1 MHNSPTTWYGTT
13 IICVR
18 RNNQVVLAG
27 DGQVTLGNQV
37 IKHSAEKLRTLNN
50 DRVLLGFAGATADAM
65 CLYEKLDEKI
75 QKEEKVSKDGGTLE
89 KAVVELAKDWRTDKI
104 LRRYEAMMLVADSKD
119 LFVLTGVG
127 DVLRPEP
134 VGDGEIYAIGS
145 GGTFALSA
153 GCALLENTN
162 LSALE
167 IVEKSM
173 KIAANI
179 CIHTNNQLSSLCLTY
194 DDQGEILDLKRRTK
208 NVNSTNA

>member
-1 MHNSPTTWYGTT
+1 MHTSPTTWYGTT

-27 DGQVTLGNQV
+27 DGQVTLGNQI

-75 QKEEKVSKDGGTLE
+75 QKEEKISKEGSGLE

-104 LRRYEAMMLVADSKD
+104 LRRYEAMMIVADIKD
-119 LFVLTGVG
+119 LFVLTGSG

-134 VGDGEIYAIGS
+134 VNSGEICSIGS

-153 GCALLENTN
+153 GCALLENTE
-162 LSALE
+162 LSAEE
-167 IVEKSM
+167 IAERAM
-173 KIAANI
+173 RIAANI
-179 CIHTNNQLSSLCLTY
+179 CTYTNDQISSLCLTY
-194 DDQGEILDLKRRTK
+194 NDQGEILDLKRRTK
-208 NVNSTNA
+208 HVNPTNA